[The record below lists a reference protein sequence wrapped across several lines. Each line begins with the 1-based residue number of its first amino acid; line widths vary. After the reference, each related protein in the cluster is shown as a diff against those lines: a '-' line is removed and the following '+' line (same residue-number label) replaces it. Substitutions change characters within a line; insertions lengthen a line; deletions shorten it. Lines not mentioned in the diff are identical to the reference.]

1 MTSPA
6 KDSALARH
14 LMSRPVR
21 RLTSRTSVRD
31 AAAFLAR
38 HDISGAPVEDD
49 QGRWIGVFSMSDLAR
64 AVASK
69 VSSPPAE
76 RSLEAREPVSPDAP
90 STLETLASLE
100 VVDVMTPGM
109 VTVFPDS
116 SVDEVLRSLLNFKVH
131 RVFVIEAESGSL
143 EGVITTMD
151 ILRWLENVRD
161 RATAVRGTPGNP

>member
-1 MTSPA
+1 MTCPA
-6 KDSALARH
+6 KDSALARD

-21 RLTSRTSVRD
+21 RLTSRTPVRN

-38 HDISGAPVEDD
+38 HAINGAPVEDD
-49 QGRWIGVFSMSDLAR
+49 HGRWIGVFSMSDLAR
-64 AVASK
+64 AVASEF
-69 VSSPPAE
+69 SSPPAE
-76 RSLEAREPVSPDAP
+76 RSLEVREPVSPDAP
-90 STLETLASLE
+90 LTLEMLSSLQ

-116 SVDEVLRSLLNFKVH
+116 SVEEVLRSLLNFKVH

-151 ILRWLENVRD
+151 VLRWLENVRE
-161 RATAVRGTPGNP
+161 RATTVRGAPGDP